1 VPLPPGVRVGWVR
14 RSSNSTSFSPPWARA
29 WDGDEVVDLAVG
41 RLALH
46 CAEENSDEVLAA
58 LDDKAEAVIGGLEA
72 QHKEVRR
79 SLRRRRNGAR
89 GPPTLPREDV
99 TGSHVLPSREGKTM
113 TAASTTAPF
122 RRERELAG
130 QTVVVIGGS
139 SGIGLDTAR
148 RARAEGADVILTAR
162 DPDRLRRVGVELAPA

>member
-1 VPLPPGVRVGWVR
+1 
-14 RSSNSTSFSPPWARA
+14 
-29 WDGDEVVDLAVG
+29 
-41 RLALH
+41 
-46 CAEENSDEVLAA
+46 
-58 LDDKAEAVIGGLEA
+58 
-72 QHKEVRR
+72 
-79 SLRRRRNGAR
+79 
-89 GPPTLPREDV
+89 
-99 TGSHVLPSREGKTM
+99 M